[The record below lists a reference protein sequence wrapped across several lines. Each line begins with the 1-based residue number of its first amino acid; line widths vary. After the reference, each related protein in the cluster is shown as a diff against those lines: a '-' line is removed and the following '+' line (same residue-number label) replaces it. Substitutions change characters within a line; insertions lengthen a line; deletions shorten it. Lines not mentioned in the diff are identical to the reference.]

1 MTNPFT
7 SVLKFFR
14 TASIPTSRH
23 TLIQHAADRG
33 YIIRADK
40 VLAEMESLQLANP
53 LSTIREEVNGDILVS
68 LDFKRAYAIVNNGQ
82 RVRITDASHV
92 KQLADQVKAL
102 LGEPVAPEIK
112 THRHRSKAERRMCVM
127 ADADLILAELS
138 LEDRQRAAARLFDQ
152 AIADRAVYGR
162 PAA

>member
-14 TASIPTSRH
+14 TAAIPTSSH

-53 LSTIREEVNGDILVS
+53 LSTIREEVNHDIIVS
-68 LDFKRAYAIVNNGQ
+68 LDFKRAYVIVNNGQ
-82 RVRITDASHV
+82 RVRITDETYA

-102 LGEPVAPEIK
+102 LPEPEAPEIK
-112 THRHRSKAERRMCVM
+112 THVHRSKAERFRSM
-127 ADADLILAELS
+127 ILAELS
-138 LEDRQRAAARLFDQ
+138 LEQRQRAAARLFEQ
-152 AIADRAVYGR
+152 AIKDGADFGRA
-162 PAA
+162 A